1 MAIDLNAI
9 KEKLKAL
16 SENKQR
22 GSSQQIPIWYADLGE
37 HQIRCLPWPDAQPG
51 QPFHERAIYY
61 FGTNKLVA
69 PSQFNQPDPVKEMR
83 DRLFSTKKEDDK
95 VIAKRLLPKVRAYIP
110 VIVRG
115 KESEGVKLWNVGKE
129 IHARLL
135 GFFVDSEIG
144 DFLDLEN
151 GYDLKVKVTKAA
163 GKKYNDTAVD
173 AARKPSPAMPNKKD
187 LADIVSKMPNINE
200 IYKPKS
206 YETCKRILDE
216 WINAGAPTDD
226 SDGTTR
232 GGDDAQKET
241 ASAKQKAGD
250 AKDVKVTTGK
260 SKKSTDDTLDD
271 LENMFKTSI
280 E

>member
-16 SENKQR
+16 SENKSKSNNQMAFWF
-22 GSSQQIPIWYADLGE
+22 PDVGE

-61 FGTNKLVA
+61 FGNNKLVA
-69 PSQFNQPDPVKEMR
+69 PSQFGKPDPVKEMR
-83 DRLFSTKKEDDK
+83 DRLFSTKKDDDK

-110 VIVRG
+110 IIVRG
-115 KESEGVKLWNVGKE
+115 KESEGVKIWNVGKE

-144 DFLDLEN
+144 DFLDIN
-151 GYDLKVKVTKAA
+151 TGYDLKVKVTKAA

-173 AARKPSPAMPNKKD
+173 VARKPSQASANKKELDD
-187 LADIVSKMPNINE
+187 LMSKLPNINDV
-200 IYKPKS
+200 YKPKS
-206 YETCKRILDE
+206 YDECKRVLEE

-226 SDGTTR
+226 SVGTMK
-232 GGDDAQKET
+232 GGEDDQKDH
-241 ASAKQKAGD
+241 ASGKQKHATTQD
-250 AKDVKVTTGK
+250 A
-260 SKKSTDDTLDD
+260 SRKKQTSETLDD
-271 LENMFKTSI
+271 LENMFKSNS
-280 E
+280 

>member
-1 MAIDLNAI
+1 MAIDINAI

-16 SENKQR
+16 SENKLRSDQSR
-22 GSSQQIPIWYADLGE
+22 VPIWFPELGE
-37 HQIRCLPWPDAQPG
+37 HQIRCLPWPDALPG

-61 FGTNKLVA
+61 FGSNKLVA
-69 PSQFNQPDPVKEMR
+69 PSQFGMPDPIKEMR
-83 DRLFSTKKEDDK
+83 DRLFSTKKDDDK

-144 DFLDLEN
+144 DFLDLDN

-173 AARKPSPAMPNKKD
+173 AARKPSPAMQNKKD
-187 LADIVSKMPNINE
+187 LAEIISKMPNINE
-200 IYKPKS
+200 IYKAKS
-206 YETCKRILDE
+206 YDICKRILDE

-226 SDGTTR
+226 SDGTQR
-232 GGDDAQKET
+232 GGDDAQSDT
-241 ASAKQKAGD
+241 NASKQKSVDTKD
-250 AKDVKVTTGK
+250 AKASSKR
-260 SKKSTDDTLDD
+260 KKSTDDTLDD
-271 LENMFKTSI
+271 LENMFKSAD
-280 E
+280 